1 MAILVTSDEVHN
13 RIESGEEC
21 KLKDSYRKFYKRNES
36 TRKFPYGRMVRQGE
50 YSTYQSSIVNNDHTQ
65 DHASDIQSKDT
76 PLSKSYTLFS
86 EIQLLKQEYGDHLI
100 YEGLK
105 NDKSK
110 AMIEQSLF
118 QKLDYQKQ
126 LGLLVSP
133 ICTDN
138 YFRLSNLDKD
148 LLSIVHNLTKNNP
161 PSHHELAETITL
173 LHKWILDPEIR
184 TIFEPIYACTS
195 RIYDLDTPSTSQG
208 MQLETYRSGIKI
220 TSPVNKNISIAAII
234 TTVYMV
240 DFEDCNPGSD

>member
-1 MAILVTSDEVHN
+1 MIN
-13 RIESGEEC
+13 
-21 KLKDSYRKFYKRNES
+21 
-36 TRKFPYGRMVRQGE
+36 
-50 YSTYQSSIVNNDHTQ
+50 
-65 DHASDIQSKDT
+65 
-76 PLSKSYTLFS
+76 YTLV
-86 EIQLLKQEYGDHLI
+86 KYGDHLI

-110 AMIEQSLF
+110 AMIEKSLF

-126 LGLLVSP
+126 LVLYERRS
-133 ICTDN
+133 D
-138 YFRLSNLDKD
+138 
-148 LLSIVHNLTKNNP
+148 
-161 PSHHELAETITL
+161 AEPITL

-195 RIYDLDTPSTSQG
+195 RIYDLDTPSISQG

>member
-13 RIESGEEC
+13 RIESG
-21 KLKDSYRKFYKRNES
+21 
-36 TRKFPYGRMVRQGE
+36 GE

-86 EIQLLKQEYGDHLI
+86 EIQLLKQEDCMKEEAMVIALERYLI
-100 YEGLK
+100 PKILK
-105 NDKSK
+105 DQETSYSS
-110 AMIEQSLF
+110 AFIR
-118 QKLDYQKQ
+118 
-126 LGLLVSP
+126 
-133 ICTDN
+133 ICT
-138 YFRLSNLDKD
+138 S
-148 LLSIVHNLTKNNP
+148 LTK
-161 PSHHELAETITL
+161 
-173 LHKWILDPEIR
+173 D
-184 TIFEPIYACTS
+184 C